1 MTLADALRLW
11 GLKEYIQGT
20 LRREKQNIHKVEK
33 FRLWGLKMLISQV
46 SLYAVCRTGL
56 KKLKN

>member
-20 LRREKQNIHKVEK
+20 LRREKQNIRKVEK
-33 FRLWGLKMLISQV
+33 FRFWGLKMLISQV
-46 SLYAVCRTGL
+46 SLYVVCRTGL
-56 KKLKN
+56 KN